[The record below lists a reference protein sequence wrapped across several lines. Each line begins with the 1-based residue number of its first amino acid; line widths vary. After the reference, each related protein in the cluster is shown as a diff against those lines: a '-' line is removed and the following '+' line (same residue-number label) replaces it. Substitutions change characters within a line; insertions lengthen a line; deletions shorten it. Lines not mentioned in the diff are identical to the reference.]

1 MTKTSL
7 ETWMCV
13 AGLPDRAS
21 GFSRL
26 PFSIPLVS
34 SRGLPPPP
42 QGYKPGP
49 PAYYSP
55 YGALPHAILQVCIYI
70 YIHASKCHSFNNFEA
85 FQFGSSSHSAQVLVA
100 KHVFDSWISVL
111 IVGGIIAYAGPPAY
125 APSPPPYTYSPPS
138 YGEFLLH
145 CVHNVACLP
154 SILPATS
161 ELQQLAHIWCPG
173 PPPYTPP
180 PYAYSPPSYGESLL
194 HCLLCCSTV

>member
-1 MTKTSL
+1 MWQDFLT
-7 ETWMCV
+7 
-13 AGLPDRAS
+13 GLLDSPDCHS
-21 GFSRL
+21 PSRL
-26 PFSIPLVS
+26 YHLEDCLHRHRAT
-34 SRGLPPPP
+34 SRVHLPITAHMVRCLT
-42 QGYKPGP
+42 QYCRF
-49 PAYYSP
+49 A
-55 YGALPHAILQVCIYI
+55 YI